1 MSWVNDLSSGM
12 GIPAGAATLA
22 VAMYAACS
30 AAEKAARP
38 EALRDIGRM
47 LRDSL
52 WSRSLRPSLIIEQV
66 FVWTFG
72 DRHLSWK
79 CIRRSATATVLFSIV
94 AGLIFHSVVT
104 DTLAEFRQQ
113 AGTTITMLGVTT
125 GVFVALFSFCLLP
138 DYIALWKTR
147 LLIGMLHR
155 RRLALV
161 VTPVLDLILSFA
173 ASYLC
178 ALMTWVVVIAALSA
192 VGAHMDVTETGIS
205 FAYDPSASFT
215 DHFRH
220 SNRLTNWH
228 ELLSVDVRG
237 TVPDLLGHVTSLRG
251 VLFLSTLFTSIWTIL
266 ILISVTVLKL
276 LVPLEVFT
284 TWFFDVNR
292 HPVQAIGIVSGT
304 LVMAGSLIW
313 TLLRSVI

>member
-1 MSWVNDLSSGM
+1 ML
-12 GIPAGAATLA
+12 PAQPPRRPHAQKRCKTLA
-22 VAMYAACS
+22 AFFRTFS
-30 AAEKAARP
+30 
-38 EALRDIGRM
+38 
-47 LRDSL
+47 

-79 CIRRSATATVLFSIV
+79 CIRRSATATILFSII

-104 DTLAEFRQQ
+104 GTLAEFRQQ
-113 AGTTITMLGVTT
+113 AGTTTTTMIGVTT
-125 GVFVALFSFCLLP
+125 AVFMTLFFFGLLP

-161 VTPVLDLILSFA
+161 ITPVLDLILSFA
-173 ASYLC
+173 TGYLC
-178 ALMTWVVVIAALSA
+178 ALITWVVVIAALSA

-220 SNRLTNWH
+220 SNRLTNWY
-228 ELLSVDVRG
+228 ELLSIGAQG